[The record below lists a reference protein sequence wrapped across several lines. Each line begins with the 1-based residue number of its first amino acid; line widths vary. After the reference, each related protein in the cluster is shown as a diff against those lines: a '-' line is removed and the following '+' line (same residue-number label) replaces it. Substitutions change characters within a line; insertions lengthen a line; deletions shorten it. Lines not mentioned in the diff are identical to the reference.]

1 MLAVIGTI
9 CSWVISFLPIIWWIA
24 SKGFPKIIPA
34 IMAMMGKGGVIAA
47 ILGAIVGIYKWVK
60 HLSIVLL
67 AIKLGSGPLG
77 KIFSAIKWI
86 LNFAFKFPVIMG
98 ITLVGSQIFPGLLE
112 RIFLLVGAV
121 SIKIGLVLFGN
132 VMKLI
137 NNSAEN
143 NTGLLNTVIGES
155 ADQLPPPEM
164 PARSPTSGIW
174 HWHWRM
180 ARPTTSTSIIW
191 SATVSVQ
198 TSVLPPTS
206 SLPTRT

>member
-1 MLAVIGTI
+1 MALIGTI
-9 CSWVISFLPIIWWIA
+9 CSWVISFLPIIWWLC
-24 SKGFPKIIPA
+24 SKAFPRIIPGLVSL
-34 IMAMMGKGGVIAA
+34 MGKGGVIAA

-77 KIFSAIKWI
+77 RIFSAIKWI

-155 ADQLPPPEM
+155 ADQLPPCLVDVMGYMHVVEDI
-164 PARSPTSGIW
+164 GLVV
-174 HWHWRM
+174 
-180 ARPTTSTSIIW
+180 STAILIMIYNFVT
-191 SATVSVQ
+191 AFAFKFIK
-198 TSVLPPTS
+198 
-206 SLPTRT
+206 